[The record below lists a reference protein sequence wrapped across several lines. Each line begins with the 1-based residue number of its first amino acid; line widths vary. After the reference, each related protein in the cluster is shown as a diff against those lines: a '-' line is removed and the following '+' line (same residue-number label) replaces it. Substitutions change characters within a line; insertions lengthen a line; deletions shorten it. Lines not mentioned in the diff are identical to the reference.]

1 MQAVV
6 DSMHGDFF
14 RCLLEN
20 GDVINVNKADFPQEI
35 GIGDIITVSF
45 VKDVAASARQKEL
58 MK

>member
-6 DSMHGDFF
+6 DSIHGDYY

-20 GDVINVNKADFPQEI
+20 GDLITAYKIDFPQNVEV
-35 GIGDIITVSF
+35 GDIITVTF
-45 VKDVAASARQKEL
+45 TRDDAASLRQKEL

>member
-6 DSMHGDFF
+6 DSMQGDFF

-20 GDVINVNKADFPQEI
+20 GDVINVSKADLPQEVVV
-35 GIGDIITVSF
+35 GDIITVSF
-45 VKDVAASARQKEL
+45 AKDIAASARQKEL

>member
-6 DSMHGDFF
+6 DSIKGDVF

-20 GDVINVNKADFPQEI
+20 GDVINVNKADFPQGI

-45 VKDVAASARQKEL
+45 VKDNDASARQKEL